1 MLEVEM
7 TLNYEFNGMVLGYKK
22 PMSSIKDHSP
32 YVNFFKNPCCCT
44 HWLSTIISVA
54 TGGPKNEYF
63 YY

>member
-1 MLEVEM
+1 
-7 TLNYEFNGMVLGYKK
+7 
-22 PMSSIKDHSP
+22 MSSIKDHSP